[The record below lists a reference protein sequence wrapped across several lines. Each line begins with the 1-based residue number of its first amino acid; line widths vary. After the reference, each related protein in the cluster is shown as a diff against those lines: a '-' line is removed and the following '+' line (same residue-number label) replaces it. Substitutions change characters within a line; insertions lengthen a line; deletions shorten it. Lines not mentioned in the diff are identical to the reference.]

1 MDETMHIA
9 AVAGIYGISN
19 ELLNAARL
27 ILGASVSGQA
37 LTQVQLKN
45 AKSFDLYVCLPT
57 RVSELTAI
65 VPREKV
71 VGLDLMPNPIFF
83 VKAAQTPPGETI
95 YIFDNNRRGGQTFAD
110 ICRENGIEQVT
121 FDFIAYEEMPETV
134 LMEKFKNA
142 RFITGV
148 ETLVGVDGD
157 LYRKYGKY
165 LREDVTVIP
174 AQRIPTLA
182 GTSALMEWVTLLKH
196 KRLSSKVVT
205 LTQSLSAQLQE
216 ITALANNVSASIENS
231 TGTLQELHG
240 AISQEAERLQH
251 VLTISSSLSG
261 AAHNIGSI
269 ADTIKHISSQTNLLA
284 LNATIE
290 AARVG
295 EYGRGFAVVAREVG
309 KLADESRRST
319 ETIQAAIGE
328 VQAAVK
334 QIAPAMHDLSSQV
347 STNQQ
352 HFTNVF
358 SASNQEN
365 AALEQIF
372 ESLKNINTIS
382 GALVDATNEL
392 IQRP

>member
-1 MDETMHIA
+1 MDETMEIA

-27 ILGASVSGQA
+27 ILGARVNGQA
-37 LTQVQLKN
+37 LTQDQLKN

-57 RVSELTAI
+57 RVSELAAI
-65 VPREKV
+65 IPQEKI

-95 YIFDNNRRGGQTFAD
+95 YIFDNNHRGGQTFAD

-134 LMEKFKNA
+134 LIEKLKNA

-148 ETLVGVDGD
+148 ETLVGRDGD

-182 GTSALMEWVTLLKH
+182 GTSALMEWVTLSKH
-196 KRLSSKVVT
+196 KRLSAKVVM

-216 ITALANNVSASIENS
+216 ITALTSNVSASIDNS
-231 TGTLQELHG
+231 TGTLQQLQG
-240 AISQEAERLQH
+240 AMSQESDRLQH

-261 AAHNIGSI
+261 AAHNIGSV

-319 ETIQAAIGE
+319 DTIRMAIGE
-328 VQAAVK
+328 VQDAVK
-334 QIAPAMHDLSSQV
+334 QIAPAIHDLSSQV

-365 AALEQIF
+365 AALAQIF
-372 ESLKNINTIS
+372 QSLKNINNIS
-382 GALVDATNEL
+382 GSLVDATNEL